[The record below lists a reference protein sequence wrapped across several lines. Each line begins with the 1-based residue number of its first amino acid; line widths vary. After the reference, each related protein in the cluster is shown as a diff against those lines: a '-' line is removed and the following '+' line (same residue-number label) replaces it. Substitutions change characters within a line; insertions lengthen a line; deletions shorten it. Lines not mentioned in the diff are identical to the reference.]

1 MPQECKKEFFVKI
14 VAILGSP
21 RPKGNSA
28 TIAEK
33 FLESAGEHGVK
44 ITKYNLNSMTY
55 RGCVACREC
64 KTRSDKCVLRDDLA
78 QALNDITEA
87 DIVVMASP
95 VYFGDVTGQFKCF
108 IDRTFSYLVPDF
120 LTNPKP
126 SRLPDGKKLLF
137 ILTQGFPDRHSY
149 EDVFPRYE
157 KFLRYEGFKEIE
169 LIRACGVSAPG
180 EVAAQAELMERAEY
194 LAEKF
199 CS

>member
-1 MPQECKKEFFVKI
+1 MKI

-21 RPKGNSA
+21 RPKGNST

-33 FLESAGEHGVK
+33 FLESAA
-44 ITKYNLNSMTY
+44 KYGAKSTRYHLYSMVF
-55 RGCVACREC
+55 RGCVACMEC
-64 KTRSDKCVLRDDLA
+64 KTRSDKCVLRDDLT
-78 QALNDITEA
+78 QALNDVAAA

-95 VYFGDVTGQFKCF
+95 VYFGDVTGQFKSF

-120 LTNPKP
+120 LTNRKP
-126 SRLPDGKKLLF
+126 SRLPEGKKLLF
-137 ILTQGFPDRHSY
+137 ILTQGFPDRNTY
-149 EDVFPRYE
+149 ADVFPRLE
-157 KFLRYEGFKEIE
+157 KFLRWEGFEEIE

-180 EVAAQAELMERAEY
+180 DVAGQAELMNQAER